1 MGEGMMQPRFDGK
14 KKLPSERWYQG
25 GKIVFFITD
34 ISNYMFCVTPHIKE
48 EI

>member
-25 GKIVFFITD
+25 GKIMFITD
-34 ISNYMFCVTPHIKE
+34 ISNYMSCVTPHIKE